1 MEGGITS
8 KDLSIGN
15 LFDEF
20 YVIPNYQREFV
31 WTEEQV
37 KKLVDDIYAEFVSG
51 GDQHQIE
58 YFVGSMVVCARDD
71 GSSKV
76 YRHVG
81 KLCRICVDDFI
92 SCAGVERELVQN
104 LSTYIREV

>member
-37 KKLVDDIYAEFVSG
+37 KK
-51 GDQHQIE
+51 
-58 YFVGSMVVCARDD
+58 AR
-71 GSSKV
+71 
-76 YRHVG
+76 
-81 KLCRICVDDFI
+81 
-92 SCAGVERELVQN
+92 
-104 LSTYIREV
+104 